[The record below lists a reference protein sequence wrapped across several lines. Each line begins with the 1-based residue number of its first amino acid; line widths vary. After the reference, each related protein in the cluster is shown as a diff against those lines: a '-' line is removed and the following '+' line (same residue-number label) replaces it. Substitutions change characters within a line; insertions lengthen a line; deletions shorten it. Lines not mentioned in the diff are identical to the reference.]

1 MAYTVKQVSEISG
14 VTARTL
20 RFYEEQGLLEPAYY
34 GSNGYRYYEEEELLQ
49 LQQILFFK
57 ELGFKLQQIRKVL
70 GKSDFDQLAA
80 LYSHKRALS
89 QEWAKLGCLLKTID
103 KTIAHIKG
111 KKQMRD
117 REFFDGFSL
126 VKRAGKKESYYQ
138 AETIALKSL
147 KSRSESMPEKE
158 KREAAK
164 EANALYAKIADCLE
178 KGLKIDSQV
187 VQQLIEKHYQFAARF
202 YNVSKSVYKAL
213 AELYSEHPEYK
224 KQLEP
229 IHPGLA
235 IFMAEA
241 MRVFADKE
249 LS

>member
-1 MAYTVKQVSEISG
+1 MAYTVKQLSEISG

-34 GSNGYRYYEEEELLQ
+34 GANGYRYYEEKELLQ

-80 LYSHKRALS
+80 LYSHKRTLS
-89 QEWAKLGCLLKTID
+89 QEWEKIGCLLKTID

-111 KKQMRD
+111 KKQMKD

-126 VKRAGKKESYYQ
+126 VKRADKKESYYQ
-138 AETIALKSL
+138 AETIVLESL
-147 KSRSESMPEKE
+147 KDKSESIPETE
-158 KREAAK
+158 KMQVAE

-178 KGLKIDSQV
+178 KEMNPGSQEVLK
-187 VQQLIEKHYQFAARF
+187 LIKEHYQFAGRF
-202 YNVSKSVYKAL
+202 YKVSNKVYKAL
-213 AELYSEHPEYK
+213 AELYREHPAYK
-224 KQLEP
+224 KQLDP

-241 MRVFADKE
+241 MIAFADKH